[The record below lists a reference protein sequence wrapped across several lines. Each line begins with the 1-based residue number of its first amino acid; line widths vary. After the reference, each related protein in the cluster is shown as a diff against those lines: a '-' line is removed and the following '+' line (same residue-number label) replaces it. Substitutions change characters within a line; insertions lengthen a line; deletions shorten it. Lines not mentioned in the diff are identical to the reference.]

1 MTGPR
6 RITGRTRATPGPAV
20 ANGEMMRAAGDV
32 IAARLEIMARG
43 LTDPGRADLREMSL
57 MGTEK
62 VEALSA
68 SAAAVARNLG
78 DLGDQLGRSALA
90 EVGHA
95 SLTASRMAVADPAA
109 LAGLHFHYAVGWWS
123 RAAAQALDLNAAL
136 LKAQAEALTPI
147 HATAVANAKRLRR

>member
-1 MTGPR
+1 MSGPR
-6 RITGRTRATPGPAV
+6 RITGKPRAASSLVV

-43 LTDPGRADLREMSL
+43 LADPGRADLREMSL

-68 SAAAVARNLG
+68 SATAVARNLG
-78 DLGDQLGRSALA
+78 DLGDQLGRSVLA

-95 SLTASRMAVADPAA
+95 AQTASRMATADPAA
-109 LAGLHFHYAVGWWS
+109 LAGLQFHYAVGWWS
-123 RAAAQALDLNAAL
+123 RAAAQAFSLNAAL
-136 LKAQAEALTPI
+136 LKTQAEALTPI
-147 HATAVANAKRLRR
+147 QAAAVANAKRLRR